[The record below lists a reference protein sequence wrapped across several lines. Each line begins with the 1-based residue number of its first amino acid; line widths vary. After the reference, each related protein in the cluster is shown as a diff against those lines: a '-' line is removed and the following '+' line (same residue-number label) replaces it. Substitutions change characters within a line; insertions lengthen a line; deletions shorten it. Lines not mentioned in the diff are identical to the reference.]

1 MFLILYS
8 CINIICMSVDDN
20 ISIDN
25 DIISVDSL
33 NTFTV
38 FVYCEKDG
46 DRARYLKQKY
56 IFDDGKIKHY
66 STISTYYYKGANA
79 GEIEIC
85 TQRDGSWNHIIRTDY
100 SKAKRHTCFST
111 AIRPSR
117 IGVPSE
123 IEPYGSNYIWK
134 PPFIFVDES
143 GGRNIINNFFVEKEN
158 SK

>member
-1 MFLILYS
+1 MFLALYS
-8 CINIICMSVDDN
+8 CLSVLGLLIDNN

-33 NTFTV
+33 NTFSV
-38 FVYCEKDG
+38 CVYRDKYG
-46 DRARYLKQKY
+46 DVTHYVKQRY

-85 TQRDGSWNHIIRTDY
+85 TQRDGLWNPIIRTDY

-111 AIRPSR
+111 AIH
-117 IGVPSE
+117 PSE
-123 IEPYGSNYIWK
+123 IEPYGSNYI
-134 PPFIFVDES
+134 
-143 GGRNIINNFFVEKEN
+143 
-158 SK
+158 